1 MSYYKPPHDLL
12 LPWSSSQQDAG
23 LFKRVS
29 IILMVLFLILAVAIA
44 SIKLPEIK
52 REKLEKLPPQ
62 LAKVIMKKKL
72 APKPK
77 VKKAPKPK
85 PKPKV
90 KPKPKPKKKEVKK
103 RLKPKPL
110 PKPKTKAVKKAREKA
125 SRSGLMAMQSELSA
139 MQSSFDTASISS
151 SARLS
156 KSGSSKTKRT
166 ERSVIASKAS
176 ATSGGINTSKLS
188 RDTGASQKLASK
200 KTKQVSAARAGSLA
214 SSAGSDTGNKR
225 SSGSASQRSEE
236 KLRITLERSK
246 GSLYTIYKRAL
257 RKDPTLEGK
266 VSFRIVI
273 EPNGSVSSVKIVSS
287 ELNNKRLESRLKTR
301 LKLLNFG
308 AENVARMTTNWE
320 IDFLPY

>member
-1 MSYYKPPHDLL
+1 MSHYRPPHNLL
-12 LPWSSSQQDAG
+12 LPWSSSQQDGG
-23 LFKRVS
+23 LFKRVV
-29 IILMVLFLILAVAIA
+29 IILMILLLILVVAIA
-44 SIKLPEIK
+44 SIKLPEVK

-77 VKKAPKPK
+77 PKVKPKPK

-90 KPKPKPKKKEVKK
+90 KPKPKPKKKIVKK

-125 SRSGLMAMQSELSA
+125 ARSGLMAMQSELSA
-139 MQSSFDTASISS
+139 MQSSFDTASVA
-151 SARLS
+151 SAKLS
-156 KSGSSKTKRT
+156 KSGSSKAKRT
-166 ERSVIASKAS
+166 ERSVIASKATAS
-176 ATSGGINTSKLS
+176 SGGINTSKLS
-188 RDTGASQKLASK
+188 RDTGSSQKLASK
-200 KTKQVSAARAGSLA
+200 NTTQVAASRAGALA
-214 SSAGSDTGNKR
+214 STGDSDAGAKR
-225 SSGSASQRSEE
+225 TSGSSSQRSEE

-273 EPNGSVSSVKIVSS
+273 EPNGSVSSVKIISS
-287 ELNNKRLESRLKTR
+287 ELNNKRLESRLTTR

-308 AENVARMTTNWE
+308 AERVARMTTNWE